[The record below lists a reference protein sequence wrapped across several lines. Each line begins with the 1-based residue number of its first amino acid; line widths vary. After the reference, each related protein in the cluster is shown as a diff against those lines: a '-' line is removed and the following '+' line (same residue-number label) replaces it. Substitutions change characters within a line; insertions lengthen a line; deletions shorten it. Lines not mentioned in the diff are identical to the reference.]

1 MGEEPLKKA
10 EYNMGALDYERL
22 SITISTANQAVV
34 ILLNDTYIQNDPSL
48 ILFAVG
54 AVYAVYRELRRFL
67 YESSNLQDYYDGR
80 FQEVYPLAL
89 NEVDKNKAVITSIRE
104 MQRSEADIRVVD
116 CPFEL
121 YKKISDLYDEILEL
135 KHKLGFDVPTK
146 EKRDI
151 KKELQELE
159 DFKWPSKNTSPSS

>member
-34 ILLNDTYIQNDPSL
+34 ILLNDVYIQNDPSL

-54 AVYAVYRELRRFL
+54 AVYAVYRELKRFI
-67 YESSNLQDYYDGR
+67 YESSKLQEYYDGK
-80 FQEVYPLAL
+80 FEVVYELAL
-89 NEVDKNKAVITSIRE
+89 AEVVQNKAVIASIRE
-104 MQRSEADIRVVD
+104 MQRQEADIRVVD

-121 YKKISDLYDEILEL
+121 YKKISDLYDEVLEL

-146 EKRDI
+146 EKTNI
-151 KKELQELE
+151 KKELRELE
-159 DFKWPSKNTSPSS
+159 NFKWPSKDTSTS